1 MNGQNGLKDFY
12 VSRLDFL
19 RYSLATSVAVWAGSG
34 VSGISEAEAQ
44 ELFGPTAVN
53 ENLFP
58 QSVASGDPKPNGI
71 VLWTRVRPPS
81 GGGTVRVGYR
91 VALDD
96 GRTDAEAFRDP
107 VLSGVAETSRAR
119 DYTAKIQL
127 QRAELKPF
135 RKYRYR
141 FYYNGGFS
149 RTGRFKTLP
158 APGKVFARDEA
169 LRFGYIS
176 CQDYTNGYYNALG
189 ALAKEDIDF
198 VVHLGDYIYE
208 TVEEESFQGAQVRP
222 IDPARLGSGTPG
234 EADTLQDYRF
244 LYKLYKADK
253 NLQALHENFAFI
265 MIWDDHEFANDSFKF
280 YAPDASGEFKD
291 PQRRSD
297 ANRAWVE
304 FNPVGV
310 YYNPS
315 RSPLEEIVIYR
326 YFNFGDLMTLVMTDE
341 RLYRDGPP
349 CGLDTLDR
357 VATPGCSMPQDE
369 NDPDKRGE
377 KDTDR
382 TMLGLS
388 QREFFLQK
396 ITRSPQTWKF
406 WGNEVTFM
414 QNKIANTFLGQDSVL
429 PGVSPAPSPADGVY
443 LTLDQWDGYQAER
456 ERITREISKAG
467 VENFVIITGDIH
479 TYIAGYVKKN
489 YDNPLNEPP
498 NAVGTCFVGGSVTSS
513 NLFEIARLGQ
523 VSDGPRPSDP
533 GAFSAAVKASNPHFE
548 FLDSSTHGYNLMK
561 VTKNELIC
569 TMKNVDTI
577 RRPQNDPTSEV
588 LAQFRVPEGQV
599 QIQRTDLPGPP
610 LPAT

>member
-1 MNGQNGLKDFY
+1 MNDFY

-19 RYSLATSVAVWAGSG
+19 RYSLATSVAVWAGSQ
-34 VSGISEAEAQ
+34 VSGISEAEAR

-58 QSVASGDPKPNGI
+58 QSVASGDPKSNGI
-71 VLWTRVRPPS
+71 VLWTRIRPPE
-81 GGGTVRVGYR
+81 GGGTARIGYR

-96 GRTDAEAFRDP
+96 GRTDNAAFADP
-107 VLSGVAETSRAR
+107 VLSGVVETSRTR
-119 DYTAKIQL
+119 DYTAKVQL
-127 QRAELKPF
+127 QNASLKPF

-141 FYYNGGFS
+141 FYYAGGFS

-158 APGKVFARDEA
+158 APGKVFGDDEA

-208 TVEEESFQGAQVRP
+208 TVEEESFQGSQVRP

-253 NLQALHENFAFI
+253 NLQAVHENFAFI
-265 MIWDDHEFANDSFKF
+265 MVWDDHEFANDSFQVF
-280 YAPDASGEFKD
+280 APDAAGEFRD

-297 ANRAWVE
+297 ATRAWVE

-310 YYNPS
+310 YYNPA
-315 RSPLEEIVIYR
+315 RDPLEEVVIYR
-326 YFNFGDLMTLVMTDE
+326 YFDFGDLMTLVMTDE

-377 KDTDR
+377 EDTDR

-396 ITRSPQTWKF
+396 ITRSPQAWKF

-414 QNKIANTFLGQDSVL
+414 QNKVLNTFLGGADSVL
-429 PGVSPAPSPADGVY
+429 PGVPPAPAPANGVY
-443 LTLDQWDGYQAER
+443 LNLDQWDGYQAER
-456 ERITREISKAG
+456 ERITRTIKNEG

-479 TYIAGYVKKN
+479 TFIAGYVRQN
-489 YDNPLNEPP
+489 YDNPIPP
-498 NAVGTCFVGGSVTSS
+498 DGLPVDRVGTCFVGGSVTSS

-533 GAFSAAVKASNPHFE
+533 GAFSAAVKASNPHFV

-569 TMKNVDTI
+569 TMRQVDTV
-577 RRPQNDPTSEV
+577 RQPQNNPTADT
-588 LAQFRVPEGQV
+588 LAQFRVPEGEV
-599 QIQRTDLPGPP
+599 QIIRTDLLGPLLSP
-610 LPAT
+610 T